1 MGVKL
6 NKETSD
12 VIHVSQMK
20 DGQIAEIISGVSENN
35 MGTVVKRHKDN
46 LFSISRKDTW
56 SDIFS
61 WNLPSY
67 SFKVRILK
75 NGETLTITDNE

>member
-20 DGQIAEIISGVSENN
+20 DGQIAEVISNGNIIRRIG
-35 MGTVVKRHKDN
+35 
-46 LFSISRKDTW
+46 
-56 SDIFS
+56 DIIFALRDL
-61 WNLPSY
+61 NY
-67 SFKVRILK
+67 YNFANEVNFKVRILK